1 VYRPVLQFTDK
12 VVSLLPKKYS
22 QLGNDGLQSFIE
34 NFVKDQF
41 LPIVYVD
48 YRTRVADALASPSA
62 FRLKAHPGAVY
73 ESSVEACRPILQ
85 GPLAA
90 NHLITEV
97 FPA

>member
-48 YRTRVADALASPSA
+48 YRTRVADALAS
-62 FRLKAHPGAVY
+62 K
-73 ESSVEACRPILQ
+73 IL
-85 GPLAA
+85 GNPRGRA
-90 NHLITEV
+90 V
-97 FPA
+97 FPVNGEFLHLLLMIHSI